1 MPKIQKRGRPSKDEQ
16 SENQNYCTIKD
27 PLMEPYFIQKDR
39 YNYTVMERV
48 TPTVGFAG
56 KEPKGKELERPIA
69 YMTSFKSAIWRISQ
83 LKFTNESKGE
93 YNSIKEYIDE
103 WKDLKD
109 GIYSLLDKVKI

>member
-1 MPKIQKRGRPSKDEQ
+1 MSEKKKRGRPSKND
-16 SENQNYCTIKD
+16 SNSSYAIIRD

-109 GIYSLLDKVKI
+109 GIYGLLNKIKV

>member
-1 MPKIQKRGRPSKDEQ
+1 MSEKKKRGRPSKND
-16 SENQNYCTIKD
+16 SNSSYAIIRD

-69 YMTSFKSAIWRISQ
+69 YMTSFKSAIWGISQ

-109 GIYSLLDKVKI
+109 GIYSLLDKIKV

>member
-1 MPKIQKRGRPSKDEQ
+1 MSDKKKRGRPSKND
-16 SENQNYCTIKD
+16 SNSSYAIIRD

-109 GIYSLLDKVKI
+109 GIYGLLNKIKV